1 MKKSYPYMDGTLRKD
16 KSNFFYYYY
25 ELEPEVVGVDVEG
38 NVIYGKRKRR
48 SKSTKCKIIT
58 AAKKWV
64 KENFHLFNGKKNE
77 KISSKNFKLLILKY
91 IKDRKNSLKETT
103 YDEYLRITEKY
114 ILEFFK
120 EMINVDEIESELIN
134 KYYNFLYSEGGKR
147 KTGLSGN
154 TIRRHHAILHHFFDR
169 MVEKNIIKVNPSNS
183 VELPKAIKFQ
193 NDIYSTEEINILLD
207 ILIDDS
213 IETPIYIALLGLRRG
228 EILGLEWKHINFK
241 ENIMHIKQTRVATRF
256 NNEGKRSDVKRLS
269 SNRSLSIPNIILE
282 QLKKEKQRQNRLADK
297 YKESY
302 KKNDFICCYDDGKPL
317 RPDYLTKRF
326 KRLLVNNN
334 LKVIRLH
341 DIRHSVATQ
350 LINSNIPMKTVSD
363 ILGHKNISTTL
374 DIYTHTTPKSK
385 RKVAKLQDKLFS
397 KKNN

>member
-1 MKKSYPYMDGTLRKD
+1 MDGTLRKD
-16 KSNFFYYYY
+16 KSDYFYYYY
-25 ELEPEVVGVDVEG
+25 ELEPEVVGVDDDG

-48 SKSTKCKIIT
+48 SKSTKCKTIT
-58 AAKKWV
+58 NAKTWV
-64 KENFHLFNGKKNE
+64 KENYHLLNGKKDKKTSN
-77 KISSKNFKLLILKY
+77 KNFKFLILKY
-91 IKDRKNSLKETT
+91 IKNRKNALKETT
-103 YDEYLRITEKY
+103 YEEYLRIIQKY
-114 ILEFFK
+114 IVEYFK
-120 EMINVDEIESELIN
+120 DMINVDEIESELIN
-134 KYYNFLYSEGGKR
+134 QYYNFLYTEGGRR
-147 KTGLSGN
+147 KKGLSGN
-154 TIRRHHAILHHFFDR
+154 TIQRHHAILHHFFDR

-183 VELPKAIKFQ
+183 VELPKVIKFH
-193 NDIYSTEEINILLD
+193 NEIYSTEEINILLD
-207 ILIDDS
+207 IIEGDP
-213 IETPIYIALLGLRRG
+213 IETAIYIASLGLRRG
-228 EILGLEWKHINFK
+228 EILGLEWKHIDFNQ
-241 ENIMHIKQTRVATRF
+241 NIMHIKQTRVATRF
-256 NNEGKRSDVKRLS
+256 NNEGKRSDVKSLS
-269 SNRSLSIPNIILE
+269 SNRSLSIPQKILE
-282 QLKKEKQRQNRLADK
+282 QLEKEKQKQNRLADK

-385 RKVAKLQDKLFS
+385 RKVSKLQDQLFS
-397 KKNN
+397 KKNT